1 MPDNTPLLFH
11 FYLGVSLTRSL
22 LRLSA
27 HLFAHSGRYVRFKSS
42 FNGARCA
49 RAHASAG
56 FPLPSLT
63 QLRSGEQNHRTGNHK
78 VYQCQWN

>member
-1 MPDNTPLLFH
+1 MPHNTPLLFH
-11 FYLGVSLTRSL
+11 FLLGRVPHSLTPSP
-22 LRLSA
+22 SA
-27 HLFAHSGRYVRFKSS
+27 HPFAHSGRYVRFKSS

-49 RAHASAG
+49 RAHATAG